1 MHLIDIYIQEV
12 TRRLPEKNR
21 EDIALE
27 LRSTIEDMLPE
38 NYTEVE
44 VKEVLS
50 KLGNPVTLASGY
62 LDRPMHLIGPVYF
75 DAYVTLLKM
84 ILPIMAVIV
93 LVIVSIENIL
103 SFNGKE
109 AVIGILLDIM
119 GEGIWGVI
127 NAAIQTFFW
136 ITLVFA
142 VLERTDISKES
153 VSLNTGFKKWTP
165 DDLKEIPVISK
176 KRKIPNVE
184 IFGSIVMIAIFT
196 AVYFNAVHLVGVYE
210 NVQGELRFI
219 TPVFNQEVLQS
230 YWLIVVV
237 AIVVEM
243 FLVFYKFMVGQWT
256 KKVAILNLIRNL
268 VSTIVCIIIFTNTQL
283 INEDFIN
290 YFEEL
295 FNITM
300 NVKGAFMAG
309 IILLFVVFA
318 VIDVLQGF
326 RKAYTKG

>member
-12 TRRLPEKNR
+12 TRRLPEKNQ
-21 EDIALE
+21 DIALE

-38 NYTEVE
+38 NYTELD
-44 VKEVLS
+44 VKEILT

-62 LDRPMHLIGPVYF
+62 LDRPMHLIGPIYF

-84 ILPIMAVIV
+84 ILPIMTVIV

-103 SFNGKE
+103 SFKGNE
-109 AVIGILLDIM
+109 AIIDILLDIM

-176 KRKIPNVE
+176 KRKISNVE

-196 AVYFNAVHLVGVYE
+196 VVYFNAVHLVGVYE
-210 NVQGELRFI
+210 NVQGELQFV
-219 TPVFNQEVLQS
+219 TPFFNQEVLQS
-230 YWLIVVV
+230 YWFIVVL

-243 FLVFYKFMVGQWT
+243 FLVFYKFMGGQWT
-256 KKVAILNLIRNL
+256 KKVAILNLIRNI
-268 VSTIVCIIIFTNTQL
+268 VSTIVCIIIFTNSHL
-283 INEDFIN
+283 INENFIT

-300 NVKGAFMAG
+300 DIKGPFMVG

-318 VIDVLQGF
+318 VIDVIQGF